1 MSQDQALL
9 EFVSKNTDAK
19 PSVEAF
25 FHKATNTV
33 SYVIWDDSTSKA
45 AIMDSAAD
53 FNYASGGLE
62 FDSAN
67 QIIEFINSKQL
78 DLEWIIET
86 HVHADHLSAAPYIKS
101 KLGGKITIGQR
112 ITEVQ
117 ATFGEIFDEDEAFQ
131 RNGSQFDKL
140 LGDSEQYQIGNLQAM
155 AINTPGHTPACMTH
169 IIGDAVFVGDTFF
182 MPDGG
187 TARADFPGGDAGV
200 LHDSLL
206 RILSLPDHFRVF
218 VCHDYGPGGRDYAW
232 QTTIEQQRQNNVHLQ
247 HAKSRE
253 EYVAMREKRDS
264 GLAVPKLILP
274 SLQVNMRAGDVPEND
289 KGRLTLKVPINRL
302 N

>member
-1 MSQDQALL
+1 MSQNKKLL
-9 EFVSKNTDAK
+9 EFAK
-19 PSVEAF
+19 ANAEIKPAVKAF

-33 SYVIWDDSTSKA
+33 TYVIWDESTSKA
-45 AIMDSAAD
+45 AVMDSAAD
-53 FNYASGGLE
+53 FNYASGALDFE
-62 FDSAN
+62 SADE
-67 QIIEFINSKQL
+67 IIEFLGQQEL
-78 DLEWIIET
+78 ELEWIIET
-86 HVHADHLSAAPYIKS
+86 HVHADHLSAARYIKN
-101 KLGGKITIGQR
+101 KVGGMITIGQR

-117 ATFGEIFDEDEAFQ
+117 QTFGEIFDEGEGFS

-140 LGDSEQYQIGNLQAM
+140 LADSEEYKIGSLPAI

-187 TARADFPGGDAGV
+187 TARADFPGGDAGI
-200 LHDSLL
+200 LHDSLT
-206 RILSLPDHFRVF
+206 RILSLPDNFRVF

-232 QTTIEQQRQNNVHLQ
+232 QTTIGEQRNNNVHMQ
-247 HAKSRE
+247 HTSCRE

-264 GLAVPKLILP
+264 GLAVRKLILP

-289 KGRLTLKVPINRL
+289 SGRLSLKVPINRL
-302 N
+302 G